1 MIIPEKKVSNCKRK
15 ENKMKNKTNLELVV
29 SSSRKTSFVLYL
41 IRIILVI
48 CVVLSYFYKQDW
60 FDILVIIT
68 LIQIALFPNNFYG
81 AFIENLV
88 EYNTQVLEDRI
99 VLNANETNKYL
110 KENDEFKEKVKF
122 KLDIEN

>member
-1 MIIPEKKVSNCKRK
+1 
-15 ENKMKNKTNLELVV
+15 NKTTLELVV
-29 SSSRKTSFVLYL
+29 SPSRKTSFLLYP

-60 FDILVIIT
+60 SDILVIIT

-88 EYNTQVLEDRI
+88 ENNTQVLED
-99 VLNANETNKYL
+99 
-110 KENDEFKEKVKF
+110 
-122 KLDIEN
+122 

>member
-1 MIIPEKKVSNCKRK
+1 
-15 ENKMKNKTNLELVV
+15 MKNKTNLELVV
-29 SSSRKTSFVLYL
+29 SSSRKTSFLLYL

-48 CVVLSYFYKQDW
+48 CVVLSYFYRQDW